1 MEALKKYDYTP
12 NYNYEDYKQWEGDW
26 ELIGG
31 LAYAMAPAPMKRHQ
45 MLEGIKP
52 NWFWK
57 F

>member
-31 LAYAMAPAPMKRHQ
+31 LAYAMAPALSLWLSSYTHLKSNYN
-45 MLEGIKP
+45 I
-52 NWFWK
+52 N
-57 F
+57 